1 MNNEI
6 SYTSKK
12 NISENSLSETIKMQN
27 GLIYSV
33 VYENENFLDSNI
45 LEYHHRIHPNSICC
59 IERIDKEMENYLA
72 KISHIYRSHIVDKNL
87 ENIIKYI
94 HELKNDKLII
104 KDSIISDKS
113 TLSDIQKYTYNIDGD
128 MTYLFDYTNDGNIS
142 YIINFLD
149 SDDDL
154 MDFDNPLE
162 RIDWSQIT
170 FIENPKEYYSSGLI

>member
-12 NISENSLSETIKMQN
+12 NISVNSLSETIEMQN
-27 GLIYSV
+27 GLVYSV
-33 VYENENFLDSNI
+33 VYENEKLSDNDI
-45 LEYHHRIHPNSICC
+45 LEYHHKLYPNTICC
-59 IERIDKEMENYLA
+59 IKRIDKEMENYVV
-72 KISHIYRSHIVDKNL
+72 KICHVYRSHISYKNL

-104 KDSIISDKS
+104 KDSI
-113 TLSDIQKYTYNIDGD
+113 LSNESKLTEIQKYSYDVSGD
-128 MTYLFDYTNDGNIS
+128 MIYLFDYSSNGKLHH
-142 YIINFLD
+142 IINFLD

-162 RIDWSQIT
+162 RIDWSQVA
-170 FIENPKEYYSSGLI
+170 FVKNPKEYYSDGLI